1 MLRQKLL
8 ILVTHFQLARLI
20 KYFNMTEYIY
30 LDEKIKPYNKK
41 IKVNGDKS
49 LSIRWI
55 LLASQAIGKS
65 KAYNILMS
73 EDVLAAINAIK
84 KLGVKVK
91 MHKDYCEIFGNGI
104 NNFKYKKN
112 LTIDAKNSGTLSRLI
127 LGLLIKS
134 PKKIKIIGDKSLS
147 KRDFSRI
154 TLPLEKF
161 GAKFYYKTKNKLPL
175 SILGTQSVKGI
186 KYLENKGS
194 AQCKSSVMLA
204 ALNASG
210 TTSIKAKKSRN
221 HSELLFKY
229 LKIPIKIKKTKKYDF
244 IDIKQPRKIKAF
256 NYQIPGDISSSA
268 FFIVL
273 TTLATNSKLLIKN
286 VNINPSRTG
295 VITILNK
302 MGAKITL
309 KKQRNYR
316 GEKIS
321 DILIKSSNNLRA
333 INCPPKLN
341 SSAIDEFLVIFLA
354 AAKAKGISYFKDV
367 AELNQKESPRLN
379 WGSKILN
386 MMGVKT
392 ELTKDSIKIY
402 GQPNLE
408 IIKSITIKNYLK
420 DHRIFMMSTIAA
432 LACGGKWKIHD
443 KDSVNTSFPSFLK
456 IINKI
461 SSKTI

>member
-1 MLRQKLL
+1 MN
-8 ILVTHFQLARLI
+8 
-20 KYFNMTEYIY
+20 KYLY
-30 LDEKIKPYNKK
+30 LNKKINSYNKK

-49 LSIRWI
+49 LSIRWV

-73 EDVLAAINAIK
+73 EDVFAAINAIK
-84 KLGVKVK
+84 ELGIKVK
-91 MHKDYCEIFGNGI
+91 INKDYCEILGNGI
-104 NNFKYKKN
+104 NNFKYKEN
-112 LTIDAKNSGTLSRLI
+112 LTIDAKNSGTLGRLI

-161 GAKFYYKTKNKLPL
+161 GAKFYYKKKNKLPL
-175 SILGTQSVKGI
+175 SILGTQSAKGI

-194 AQCKSSVMLA
+194 AQCKSSVMFA

-210 TTSIKAKKSRN
+210 KTSIKAKKSRN

-244 IDIKQPRKIKAF
+244 INIKQPKEIKAF

-273 TTLATNSKLLIKN
+273 AMLTNNSKLLIKN
-286 VNINPSRTG
+286 VNINPSRIG
-295 VITILNK
+295 VITILKK
-302 MGAKITL
+302 MGAKISL
-309 KKQRNYR
+309 QNKKDYR
-316 GEKIS
+316 GEKVS
-321 DILIKSSNNLRA
+321 DILVKSSINLKA
-333 INCPPKLN
+333 INCPSELN
-341 SSAIDEFLVIFLA
+341 SSCIDEFLIIFLA
-354 AAKAKGISYFKDV
+354 AAKARGVSYFKDLS
-367 AELNQKESPRLN
+367 ELNQKESPRLD

-392 ELTKDSIKIY
+392 ELTNHSIKIY
-402 GQPNLE
+402 GNPNLKIKK
-408 IIKSITIKNYLK
+408 IIKIKEYLK
-420 DHRIFMMSTIAA
+420 DHRVFMMSVIAA
-432 LACGGKWKIHD
+432 LTCGGQWQIN
-443 KDSVNTSFPSFLK
+443 DSDSIKTSFPSFLK
-456 IINKI
+456 IIKELNK
-461 SSKTI
+461 K